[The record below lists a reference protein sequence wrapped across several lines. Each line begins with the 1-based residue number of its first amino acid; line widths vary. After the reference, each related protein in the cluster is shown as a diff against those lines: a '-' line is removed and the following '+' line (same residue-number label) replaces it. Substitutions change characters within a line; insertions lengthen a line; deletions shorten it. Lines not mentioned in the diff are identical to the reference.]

1 MTKTA
6 LNIKRGIL
14 FIGDI
19 LILQIALILSLA
31 LRYQSLDLRML
42 NVNQLPFFVISIL
55 WAIGLFVTGLYD
67 LSRAQNTLNFFR
79 TFLEGMFI
87 NLLVAAAFFY
97 LIPIF
102 GIEPRTVL
110 MVFFAVS
117 LLLIYCWRMVFNSFI
132 AKGFLRSRLLFIGP
146 YADAVTLIDQLKT
159 SALGFELATV
169 IYTTP
174 RTSHEADG
182 IHWTNNIA
190 HLPNLIQEDRI
201 NAVVL
206 GSGIDEFSAVR
217 DALYQSLFTSVS
229 LLDRKELEEILT
241 GRIPVAEADK
251 TWFLRNLKE
260 SEKTWFET
268 TKRVLDVILAIPF
281 AILTILI
288 TPIVALLMMTT
299 SEGSL
304 FFFQNRVGRNGK
316 VFRIVKFRTM
326 HHPNGQTSAE
336 SHGAQFAVK
345 NDPRITPIGKI
356 LRGLRIDE
364 LPQIWNVLRGDMSF
378 VGPRPERPEF
388 VDQITQRMPYYT
400 LRFLAR
406 PGLTGW
412 AQVKY
417 RYASSIDDSLI
428 KLQYDLYY
436 VKHRSLILDGAI
448 LLKTINTVL
457 RSQGT

>member
-19 LILQIALILSLA
+19 LILQAALIASLA
-31 LRYQSLDLRML
+31 LRYQSLDLQRML
-42 NVNQLPFFVISIL
+42 SVHQAPFFIISMI

-67 LSRAQNTLNFFR
+67 LSRAQNSLNYFR
-79 TFLEGMFI
+79 TFLEGMFV
-87 NLLVAAAFFY
+87 NLLIAFAFFY

-117 LLLIYCWRMVFNSFI
+117 LLFIYCWRMIFNTFI

-146 YADAVTLIDQLKT
+146 CADAQMLIEQLKT
-159 SALGFELATV
+159 STLGFELATV
-169 IYTTP
+169 LYTTP

-190 HLPNLIQEDRI
+190 HLPSLIQEDRVSTI
-201 NAVVL
+201 VL
-206 GSGIDEFSAVR
+206 GSNVDEFPTIR
-217 DALYQSLFTSVS
+217 DALYQSLFTSVA
-229 LLDRKELEEILT
+229 LIDRKELEEILT

-260 SEKTWFET
+260 SEKTWFEA
-268 TKRVLDVILAIPF
+268 TKRVLDIILAIPF
-281 AILTILI
+281 AILTILA
-288 TPIVALLMMTT
+288 TPVVALLVKTT
-299 SEGSL
+299 SPGPL
-304 FFFQNRVGRNGK
+304 FYTHERIGK
-316 VFRIVKFRTM
+316 HGKRFLIWKFRTM
-326 HHPNGQTSAE
+326 KQDAE
-336 SHGAQFAVK
+336 MSGAQFATK
-345 NDPRITPIGKI
+345 NDPRITAVGKI

-388 VDQITQRMPYYT
+388 VEQLTQRMPYYA
-400 LRFLAR
+400 LRHLTR

-412 AQVKY
+412 AQVRY
-417 RYASSIDDSLI
+417 RYASSIDDSLV

-436 VKHRSLILDGAI
+436 VKHRSLILDAAI

>member
-19 LILQIALILSLA
+19 LILQAALIASLA
-31 LRYQSLDLRML
+31 LRYQSLDLQRML
-42 NVNQLPFFVISIL
+42 SVHQAPFFIISMI

-67 LSRAQNTLNFFR
+67 LSRAQNSLNYFR
-79 TFLEGMFI
+79 TFLEGMFV
-87 NLLVAAAFFY
+87 NLLIAFAFFY

-117 LLLIYCWRMVFNSFI
+117 LLFIYCWRMIFNTFI

-146 YADAVTLIDQLKT
+146 CADAQMLIEQLKT
-159 SALGFELATV
+159 STLGFELATV
-169 IYTTP
+169 LYTTP

-190 HLPNLIQEDRI
+190 HLPSLIQEDRVSTI
-201 NAVVL
+201 VL
-206 GSGIDEFSAVR
+206 GSNVDEFPTIR
-217 DALYQSLFTSVS
+217 DALYQSLFTSVA
-229 LLDRKELEEILT
+229 LIDRKELEEILT

-260 SEKTWFET
+260 SEKTWFEAA
-268 TKRVLDVILAIPF
+268 KRVLDITLAIPF
-281 AILTILI
+281 ASLTILV
-288 TPIVALLMMTT
+288 TPIVALLVKTT
-299 SEGSL
+299 SPGPL
-304 FFFQNRVGRNGK
+304 FYTHERIGK
-316 VFRIVKFRTM
+316 HGKRFLIWKFRTM
-326 HHPNGQTSAE
+326 KQDAE
-336 SHGAQFAVK
+336 MSGAQFATK
-345 NDPRITPIGKI
+345 NDPRITTVGKI

-364 LPQIWNVLRGDMSF
+364 LPQLWNVLRGDMSF

-388 VDQITQRMPYYT
+388 AEQLTQRMPYYA
-400 LRFLAR
+400 LRHLTR

-412 AQVKY
+412 AQVRY
-417 RYASSIDDSLI
+417 RYASSIDDSLV

-436 VKHRSLILDGAI
+436 VKHRSLILDAAI

>member
-19 LILQIALILSLA
+19 LILQIALVLSLA
-31 LRYQSLDLRML
+31 LRYQSLDLGML

-87 NLLVAAAFFY
+87 NLLIAAAFFY

-102 GIEPRTVL
+102 GIEPRTIL

-117 LLLIYCWRMVFNSFI
+117 LLLIYCWRMIFNSFI

-268 TKRVLDVILAIPF
+268 TKRVFDVILAIPF
-281 AILTILI
+281 AIFTIAI
-288 TPIVALLMMTT
+288 TPIVAVLIKASSPGTIFYT
-299 SEGSL
+299 HE
-304 FFFQNRVGRNGK
+304 RIGK
-316 VFRIVKFRTM
+316 HGKHFLIWKFRTM
-326 HHPNGQTSAE
+326 KQDAE
-336 SHGAQFAVK
+336 SNGAQFATK
-345 NDPRITPIGKI
+345 NDPRITSVGKI

-417 RYASSIDDSLI
+417 RYTSSIDDSLI

>member
-14 FIGDI
+14 FVGDI

-31 LRYQSLDLRML
+31 LRYQSLDANML
-42 NVNQLPFFVISIL
+42 NVHQLPFFLISIL
-55 WAIGLFVTGLYD
+55 WALGLFVTGLYD
-67 LSRAQNTLNFFR
+67 LSRAQNTLNYFR
-79 TFLEGMFI
+79 TFLEGMFV
-87 NLLVAAAFFY
+87 NLLVAVAFFY

-102 GIEPRTVL
+102 GIEPRTIL

-117 LLLIYCWRMVFNSFI
+117 LLLIYCWRMLFNSFI

-206 GSGIDEFSAVR
+206 GGGIDEFSAVR

-268 TKRVLDVILAIPF
+268 TKRVLDIVLAIPF
-281 AILTILI
+281 AILTVAVTPFVAALI
-288 TPIVALLMMTT
+288 KTT
-299 SEGSL
+299 SPGTIFYTHE
-304 FFFQNRVGRNGK
+304 RIGK
-316 VFRIVKFRTM
+316 HGKRFLIWKFRTM
-326 HHPNGQTSAE
+326 KQDAE
-336 SHGAQFAVK
+336 THGAQFATK
-345 NDPRITPIGKI
+345 NDPRITSVGKV

-388 VDQITQRMPYYT
+388 VEQITQRMPYYP
-400 LRFLAR
+400 LRFLTR

-417 RYASSIDDSLI
+417 RYASSIDDNLI

>member
-19 LILQIALILSLA
+19 LILQAALIVSLI

-42 NVNQLPFFVISIL
+42 SVHQAPFFIISIL

-67 LSRAQNTLNFFR
+67 LSRAQNTLNYFR
-79 TFLEGMFI
+79 TFLEGMFV
-87 NLLVAAAFFY
+87 NLLIAIAFFY

-102 GIEPRTVL
+102 GIEPRTIL

-117 LLLIYCWRMVFNSFI
+117 LLLIYCWRMLFNSFI
-132 AKGFLRSRLLFIGP
+132 AKGFLRSRLLFIGSC
-146 YADAVTLIDQLKT
+146 ADARTLIEQLKT
-159 SALGFELATV
+159 SVLGFELATV
-169 IYTTP
+169 VYTTP

-182 IHWTNNIA
+182 IHWTNSIA
-190 HLPNLIQEDRI
+190 HIPSLIQEDRI
-201 NAVVL
+201 NTIVL
-206 GSGIDEFSAVR
+206 GSDIDEFLTIR
-217 DALYQSLFTSVS
+217 DALYQSLFTSVA
-229 LLDRKELEEILT
+229 LIDRKELEEILT

-268 TKRVLDVILAIPF
+268 TKRITDIILAIPF
-281 AILTILI
+281 ATLTVAL
-288 TPIVALLMMTT
+288 TPIVALLVKAT
-299 SEGSL
+299 SPGPIFYTHE
-304 FFFQNRVGRNGK
+304 RIGK
-316 VFRIVKFRTM
+316 HGKRFLIWKFRTM
-326 HHPNGQTSAE
+326 KQDAE
-336 SHGAQFAVK
+336 AAGAQFAAK
-345 NDPRITPIGKI
+345 NDPRITAVGKI
-356 LRGLRIDE
+356 LRGLRVDE

-388 VDQITQRMPYYT
+388 VDQLTQRMPYYA
-400 LRFLAR
+400 LRHLTR

-417 RYASSIDDSLI
+417 RYASSIDDNLI

-436 VKHRSLILDGAI
+436 VKHRSLVLDGAI